1 MADAGEGIVFR
12 HATLQAVQRFAD
24 EAQSAT
30 SIAELEGS
38 ITVASAELGF
48 DYFAIV
54 HHVDF
59 GRLTPSAIRL
69 SNYPDRF
76 TAKIREGQFA
86 RDPVLRASER
96 TNVGFVWSD
105 VSQLITL
112 SDRDRAYM
120 NRAAELG
127 LVEGFTVPYHIPGET
142 LGSCHFA
149 VNRAGALPARHLAAA
164 QSIGAFGFEA
174 ARRLLASDDQAIRL
188 APRVPLTQ
196 RQRDCVVEVAR
207 GKSDTV
213 IAQLL
218 GLRPRT
224 VNEYIEGA
232 KRRYLV
238 STRQQLIVRALF
250 QSDICFA
257 EVLM

>member
-1 MADAGEGIVFR
+1 MAEATTGPSPPRDAL
-12 HATLQAVQRFAD
+12 AAVQDFA
-24 EAQSAT
+24 EAAYAAAT
-30 SIAELEGS
+30 VDELEGS
-38 ITVASAELGF
+38 IASACSKLGF

-59 GRLTPSAIRL
+59 GRVTPNAIRL
-69 SNYPDRF
+69 TNYPETF
-76 TAKIREGQFA
+76 IAKVREGRFG
-86 RDPVLRASER
+86 RDPVMRASER
-96 TNVGFVWSD
+96 TNAGFTWSEIAN
-105 VSQLITL
+105 LIEL
-112 SDRDRAYM
+112 SDGDRAYM
-120 NRAAELG
+120 RQAGELG
-127 LVEGFTVPYHIPGET
+127 LADGFTVPYHVPGET

-149 VNRAGALPARHLAAA
+149 VKERGTLPVTGLAAA

-174 ARRLLASDDQAIRL
+174 ARRLFAGDDYAHVMARRL
-188 APRVPLTQ
+188 PLTQ

-224 VNEYIEGA
+224 VNEYIESA

-250 QSDICFA
+250 QSDICFS
-257 EVLM
+257 EVLV

>member
-1 MADAGEGIVFR
+1 MGYVGDGQAFQ
-12 HATLQAVQRFAD
+12 HATLRAVQGFAD
-24 EAQSAT
+24 AAYAVETISGLEEALTA
-30 SIAELEGS
+30 
-38 ITVASAELGF
+38 ASLSLGF
-48 DYFAIV
+48 EHFAIV

-59 GRLTPSAIRL
+59 GKLTPDAVRLT
-69 SNYPDRF
+69 NYPPRF
-76 TAKIREGQFA
+76 IAAIREGQFA
-86 RDPVLRASER
+86 HDPVLRASER
-96 TNVGFVWSD
+96 TNAGFVWSD
-105 VSQLITL
+105 IPKMIAL
-112 SDRDRAYM
+112 SDRDREYM
-120 NRAAELG
+120 RTAAELG

-142 LGSCHFA
+142 LGSAHFS
-149 VNRAGALPARHLAAA
+149 VSRKGALPTGHLAAV

-174 ARRLLASDDQAIRL
+174 ARRLLSRNDSANLLSK
-188 APRVPLTQ
+188 RVSLTQ
-196 RQRDCVVEVAR
+196 RQRDCVIEVAR

-224 VNEYIEGA
+224 VNEYIESA

-257 EVLM
+257 EVLV

>member
-1 MADAGEGIVFR
+1 MADAGEGNLFR
-12 HATLQAVQRFAD
+12 RATLQTVQRFAD
-24 EAQSAT
+24 EAHSAS
-30 SIAELEGS
+30 SIAELEDC
-38 ITVASAELGF
+38 ITRATTDLGF

-69 SNYPDRF
+69 SNYPERF
-76 TAKIREGQFA
+76 IARIREGHFA

-96 TNVGFVWSD
+96 TNAGFVWSD
-105 VSQLITL
+105 VPQLIELT
-112 SDRDRAYM
+112 DRDRAYM
-120 NRAAELG
+120 RGAVDLG
-127 LVEGFTVPYHIPGET
+127 LAEGFTVPYHIPGDT

-149 VNRAGALPARHLAAA
+149 VRKPSDLPLAHLAAA

-174 ARRLLASDDQAIRL
+174 ARRLLSKDDQSSRL

-257 EVLM
+257 EVL